1 MAIYGSEIWGY
12 FPASK
17 WEKQINKYISKETDS
32 LITEKLHTKFCTYAL
47 GVRTKSS
54 NIACRGVL
62 GSFPFLYNILINLIK
77 YWCYL
82 VKENKSNKLLIS
94 ALNLASDMEKK
105 NKDSWLSCIRLIFK
119 YLELENLYKNYT
131 NISTNKIMQIV
142 KKKLSKIFIDQWK
155 ESLNSETNK
164 QGNMGNKL
172 RTYRKL
178 KNLFKFEEYLQFGSK
193 TEQQTYTKCRISA
206 NDLRIERGRYEGLK
220 VEDRICNTSNL
231 NIEDEFHFLMTCS
244 PLDNCRAKYFNII
257 KRLYTNFENLST
269 EDKFIWLLS
278 CEDKEII
285 LLTSKL
291 LIDLFKERKQRI
303 T

>member
-1 MAIYGSEIWGY
+1 MALYESEIWGY

-17 WEKQINKYISKETDS
+17 WEKQINKYIYKKKTDS
-32 LITEKLHTKFCTYAL
+32 LIIEKLHTKFCKYA
-47 GVRTKSS
+47 KSS
-54 NIACRGVL
+54 NIACRGKL
-62 GSFPFLYNILINLIK
+62 GSFPFLYNILMNMIK

-119 YLELENLYKNYT
+119 HLELENLYKNYT

-142 KKKLSKIFIDQWK
+142 RQKLSKIFIDQWK
-155 ESLNSETNK
+155 ESLISETIK

-172 RTYRKL
+172 RTYRKF

-206 NDLRIERGRYEGLK
+206 HDLRIE
-220 VEDRICNTSNL
+220 
-231 NIEDEFHFLMTCS
+231 
-244 PLDNCRAKYFNII
+244 
-257 KRLYTNFENLST
+257 
-269 EDKFIWLLS
+269 
-278 CEDKEII
+278 
-285 LLTSKL
+285 
-291 LIDLFKERKQRI
+291 
-303 T
+303 

>member
-1 MAIYGSEIWGY
+1 M
-12 FPASK
+12 
-17 WEKQINKYISKETDS
+17 
-32 LITEKLHTKFCTYAL
+32 
-47 GVRTKSS
+47 
-54 NIACRGVL
+54 
-62 GSFPFLYNILINLIK
+62 IK

-82 VKENKSNKLLIS
+82 VEENKSNKLLIS

-142 KKKLSKIFIDQWK
+142 KKKLSRIFIDQWK

-178 KNLFKFEEYLQFGSK
+178 ENLFRFEEYLQFGSK
-193 TEQQTYTKCRISA
+193 TEQQTYTKFRISA
-206 NDLRIERGRYEGLK
+206 HDLRIERDRFEGLK
-220 VEDRICNTSNL
+220 VEDIICNTCNL
-231 NIEDEFHFLMTCS
+231 NIEDKFHFFMICS

-257 KRLYTNFENLST
+257 KRLYTNFENIRILCFYGLSPP
-269 EDKFIWLLS
+269 
-278 CEDKEII
+278 
-285 LLTSKL
+285 
-291 LIDLFKERKQRI
+291 
-303 T
+303 